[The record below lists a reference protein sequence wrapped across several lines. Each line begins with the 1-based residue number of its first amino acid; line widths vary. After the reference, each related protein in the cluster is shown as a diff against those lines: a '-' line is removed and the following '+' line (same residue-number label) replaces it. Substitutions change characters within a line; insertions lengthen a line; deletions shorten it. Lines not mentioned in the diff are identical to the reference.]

1 MKTVLTGELA
11 IKRQRIARSHNLR
24 LIGLLALMF
33 VPVLPV
39 LAFRQL
45 PRGIPYASWICL
57 GLIIVL
63 EAGGIYSIVQHDNRL
78 CRELGFMCPFCG
90 KPLYENRALI
100 WNTLCPKCGKDIQP
114 RHESEPCP
122 ARPS

>member
-11 IKRQRIARSHNLR
+11 AKRQRIARSHNLR
-24 LIGLLALMF
+24 VVAMLATFLAAGLVFALM
-33 VPVLPV
+33 
-39 LAFRQL
+39 L
-45 PRGIPYASWICL
+45 PRGRPHSSVVIAFLICL
-57 GLIIVL
+57 LVVEGY
-63 EAGGIYSIVQHDNRL
+63 AIYRIVQHDNEL
-78 CRELGFMCPFCG
+78 CREIGFMCPFCG

-100 WNTLCPKCGKDIQP
+100 WNSLCPKCGRDIQP